1 MARPYSQDLR
11 ERVVLCVASGA
22 TCREAAARFGVG
34 VATAVRWSHRH
45 RTTGDASARPMGG
58 CRRAVLAGERDWL
71 LARIVEK
78 PDLTLRA
85 IVAELAARDVRVSY
99 DAVWRFY
106 HQAGMTFK
114 KKPARSRAGST
125 GRGPQTG
132 TLATPSA

>member
-1 MARPYSQDLR
+1 MARRYSQDLR
-11 ERVVLCVASGA
+11 ERVVSCVALGS

-58 CRRAVLAGERDWL
+58 SRRAVLAGERDWL
-71 LARIVEK
+71 LARIAEK

-106 HQAGMTFK
+106 KRAGMTFK
-114 KKPARSRAGST
+114 KKPARSRAGPT
-125 GRGPQTG
+125 GRGPQAG
-132 TLATPSA
+132 ALAAPSA

>member
-1 MARPYSQDLR
+1 MARAYSQDLR

-34 VATAVRWSHRH
+34 VATAVRWAHRY

-58 CRRAVLAGERDWL
+58 SRRAVLAGERDWL

-106 HQAGMTFK
+106 RQAGMTFK
-114 KKPARSRAGST
+114 KKPARSRAGSA
-125 GRGPQTG
+125 GRGSQAG
-132 TLATPSA
+132 TLATPPA